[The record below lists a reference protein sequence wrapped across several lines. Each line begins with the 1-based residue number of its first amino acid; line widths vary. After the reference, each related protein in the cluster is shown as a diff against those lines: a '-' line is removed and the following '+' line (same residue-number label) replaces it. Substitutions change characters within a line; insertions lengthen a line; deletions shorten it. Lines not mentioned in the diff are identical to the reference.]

1 MGVQLEVDKLQEYV
15 TGACATILGV
25 EKDWF
30 YKKIHDADN
39 HHLMTTF
46 AQDPQLRHL
55 VVTRASR
62 KDGTEEKVEIQLE
75 MAKEQLLGQSVIFI
89 KRIKDS
95 LDLKADKSSGSTPV
109 SDMLQVYNLSYN
121 DSEGPFE
128 VGQNYVQHCLIPAFN
143 IYKEVIEANESNNV
157 DTYNQ
162 LLKKLREVNLG
173 LIQFQQSV
181 YVP

>member
-1 MGVQLEVDKLQEYV
+1 MQLEVDKLQEYV